1 MDPTS
6 IVLIVLVAL
15 LLLWLVFKAFS
26 NARHSPPT
34 KLRGGQHGTAVQ
46 SDAPGFGFGEDLNQ
60 EAPGGSTASGW
71 KSTRPKRGDE
81 HS

>member
-26 NARHSPPT
+26 NSRHSPPT
-34 KLRGGQHGTAVQ
+34 KLRGGQHGTAVR
-46 SDAPGFGFGEDLNQ
+46 SDAPDFGFGEDLNQ

-71 KSTRPKRGDE
+71 KPTRPKRGDE